1 MNNIFKQTKTDM
13 IKLESNYY
21 LTTDNFKGV
30 CLVFHEMRKKENKKG
45 VKTDFKYEEKYF
57 YPTVGQ
63 ALSKYVALAQSQIK
77 NVKEIEEKTEKILNI
92 LEDFKT
98 KYKNW

>member
-1 MNNIFKQTKTDM
+1 MNNIFKQAKTDM
-13 IKLESNYY
+13 IKLDSNYY

-30 CLVFHEMRKKENKKG
+30 CLVFHEMRKKES
-45 VKTDFKYEEKYF
+45 KTDFKYEEKYF

-63 ALSKYVALAQSQIK
+63 ALSKYVTLAQSQIK

>member
-13 IKLESNYY
+13 IKLDSNYY

-30 CLVFHEMRKKENKKG
+30 CLVFHEKENKKG

-63 ALSKYVALAQSQIK
+63 ALSKYVTLAQSQIK

-92 LEDFKT
+92 LEDFKERW
-98 KYKNW
+98 KNW